1 MQKTSVKAFLALFR
15 QHRYDKSIY
24 VEECFNL
31 TWAAHHDNL
40 ANSTSTARI

>member
-24 VEECFNL
+24 VEECL
-31 TWAAHHDNL
+31 QPHMG
-40 ANSTSTARI
+40 SSS